1 MRPEGAARPPT
12 LAAAQ
17 SALLSFI
24 TGGAPATEPCE
35 QLIAGD
41 DRASAGARIAVY
53 AHMYRARL
61 AEALTSQFPR
71 LARALGPETF
81 GQLAARYAED
91 HPSRHASLRF
101 LGQHLPGWMVANH
114 DGAPTDV
121 GLAGL
126 EWARADIFDLVDEPT
141 LTADAVRAW
150 APARFAEL
158 PVRLIEAHRL
168 VTVPAGTAARWDT
181 LVVEGDGEGEA
192 SGPGAAGTA
201 PESLVV
207 WREDAAVYHR
217 LVDGDELLA
226 LELAARGTAFG
237 ALCEGLLSTHQEA
250 DAVTKAYGWLS
261 TWLGDGLLRAA

>member
-1 MRPEGAARPPT
+1 MRPEGPARPPT

-17 SALLSFI
+17 SALLSLI
-24 TGGAPATEPCE
+24 TGGTPAMEPGE
-35 QLIAGD
+35 QLVAGD

-81 GQLAARYAED
+81 GQLAARYAGE

-101 LGQHLPGWMVANH
+101 LGQHLPGWMAANH

-121 GLAGL
+121 GLARL
-126 EWARADIFDLVDEPT
+126 EWARADVFDLVDEPT

-158 PVRLIEAHRL
+158 PVRLVEAHRL
-168 VTVPAGTAARWDT
+168 VTVPAGTAARWDALT
-181 LVVEGDGEGEA
+181 DDGDGEA
-192 SGPGAAGTA
+192 SGPGAAETA
-201 PESLVV
+201 PEALVV
-207 WREDAAVYHR
+207 WREGAAVYHR
-217 LVDGDELLA
+217 LVDADELRA

-237 ALCEGLLSTHQEA
+237 PLCEGLLSTHDEES
-250 DAVTKAYGWLS
+250 AVTKAYGWLS
-261 TWLGDGLLRAA
+261 TWLADGLLRTA